1 MKNGRYRVDIG
12 FKRKRFCIGS
22 FDDYDEAVRM
32 RLNAEHLLH
41 DGFVEAYYKGK
52 EKADADPEWA
62 KKHPVS
68 YNVNLEGLSS
78 KGI

>member
-1 MKNGRYRVDIG
+1 MLLQQNPGVFDRLSA
-12 FKRKRFCIGS
+12 FERKCVLLLENLIC
-22 FDDYDEAVRM
+22 
-32 RLNAEHLLH
+32 LLH
-41 DGFVEAYYKGK
+41 DGFVEAYYKWK

-62 KKHPVS
+62 KKHPMS

>member
-1 MKNGRYRVDIG
+1 MNGRYRVDIG
-12 FKRKRFCIGS
+12 FRRKRFYIGS
-22 FDDYDEAVRM
+22 FDNYDEAVRM

-41 DGFVEAYYKGK
+41 DGFVETYYEWK

-62 KKHPVS
+62 KEHPMS
-68 YNVNLEGLSS
+68 YNVNIEGLFS